1 MHKKISR
8 IITEEKIYEKYPNQ
22 LTTDEFDSINWD
34 FEQEFR
40 DENYDSSNNKSS
52 TENACNA
59 VIKFVIKNNNQYV
72 IYTMIDGDND
82 MIYSKGN
89 HYSNRIGIWQVV
101 KNMRFEK

>member
-1 MHKKISR
+1 MRKKISR

-22 LTTDEFDSINWD
+22 LTIDQFDSINWD
-34 FEQEFR
+34 FQQEFR
-40 DENYDSSNNKSS
+40 DENYDCINGKSS

-72 IYTMIDGDND
+72 IYTLIDGQHN

-89 HYSNRIGIWQVV
+89 HFCNRIGTWQVV
-101 KNMRFEK
+101 KNMRYEK